1 MEQAPGAKRDI
12 TKVKQDIRLLENK
25 IDQVLEYLQKAAGIS
40 SSCVE
45 KHLEKRS
52 NKLFLFYTNYAISY
66 FRGEI
71 EMVQLD
77 GKVAIVT
84 GGAKGI
90 GKSITEAL
98 AKQGVKVVINYNSSA
113 TAADELVNA
122 LAEQGSEAYACQADV
137 SKLEDAKRLVEET
150 VQRYGRVDF
159 LVNNAGITRDRS
171 FKKLSREDWNQV
183 IDVNLSSVYNT
194 VSAALP
200 YIAESDNGRI
210 INISSII
217 GQTGGFGQTNYSAAK
232 AGMIG
237 FTKSLALELARTNVT
252 VNAICPGFIETDMV
266 AEIPQNVLDQI
277 VAKNPEKN
285 A

>member
-1 MEQAPGAKRDI
+1 
-12 TKVKQDIRLLENK
+12 
-25 IDQVLEYLQKAAGIS
+25 
-40 SSCVE
+40 
-45 KHLEKRS
+45 
-52 NKLFLFYTNYAISY
+52 
-66 FRGEI
+66 
-71 EMVQLD
+71 MVQLD

-150 VQRYGRVDF
+150 VQRYGKVDF

-277 VAKNPEKN
+277 VAKIPKKRLGSAEEIANGVLYLCRDGAYVTGQQLN
-285 A
+285 INGGLYM